1 MNAICE
7 LDYERRGAPTTLLFT
22 TISVLEYL
30 LFTTASIL
38 LCWLF
43 FFSTSPKDQ
52 TNPSV
57 FHCPYARVLRE
68 NFVCESY
75 TWSDS
80 SVYSPMLCSKNLPP
94 IRCESCGM
102 VDKIYPASAKL
113 LYHDRK
119 SWVGWMLCK
128 WSDQCTE
135 FTNGLVVDCTQ
146 TCNCEWNYTLKAAPV
161 NCTVVCDRSLV
172 YKLSSWKC
180 KTGSCDM
187 NRENIFSFSLWT
199 AEGIET
205 QTLHFDKWSV

>member
-1 MNAICE
+1 M
-7 LDYERRGAPTTLLFT
+7 LT
-22 TISVLEYL
+22 
-30 LFTTASIL
+30 
-38 LCWLF
+38 
-43 FFSTSPKDQ
+43 FFSFQLLQRTRPIRQYS
-52 TNPSV
+52 TALMHG
-57 FHCPYARVLRE
+57 FCARIL
-68 NFVCESY
+68 FVKAIHV
-75 TWSDS
+75 WSDS

-102 VDKIYPASAKL
+102 VDKSYPASAKL

-119 SWVGWMLCK
+119 LWVGWMQCK

-135 FTNGLVVDCTQ
+135 FTNGLVVDRTQ
-146 TCNCEWNYTLKAAPV
+146 TCNWEWNYTLKAAPV